1 MRRKPRKLPF
11 AKLNHPIYAS
21 GISGI
26 CNDIRDSIPSKIGGV
41 YDVLCQTWS
50 HCDDIEYR
58 WFDTAEVQ
66 MLIVWLPPLVGK
78 DIAQIGVIEPLISMA
93 SHIQSIRDI
102 ATHVL
107 VPSITSVSTWSSANQ
122 GITEGRMLIFLD
134 GATEALGVD
143 VNDFQSRDVSKSELE
158 PGVMG
163 PQTAFVE
170 SLDRNIGLIRTI
182 LKTPQLKIENM
193 TIGRVSGTRVV
204 ITYLNDIV
212 DCELVKEVRHR
223 LQKIQ
228 MDGILDLNMIREMTT
243 DAPFSPF
250 PTEQM
255 TERPD
260 RVAGALLQAR
270 VAVLCDGAP
279 HAMLVPATFINNI
292 QAHEDYYVNYIS
304 TALVRGLRHVMYWT
318 SLLLVPFY
326 VAVVS
331 YHQEMVP
338 TRLMITLAATHE
350 GIPFPSSLEA
360 FLMVI
365 IFESLREAG
374 IRLPKAVGQSVSIVG
389 ALVLGQAAVAAGL
402 VSSVMVIIVALS
414 GVASFTIPAYALSY
428 TNRVLQF
435 VFIIL
440 AAVFGLLGLTVG
452 LFGLLIHLVSLRS
465 YGVPY
470 MTPIGP
476 LEWKSLLRDTL
487 ARAPWW
493 NMSERPEMMHP
504 KNLVRE
510 RTPRPGPDGG
520 TRR

>member
-1 MRRKPRKLPF
+1 MRRKPRNLTPVTPK
-11 AKLNHPIYAS
+11 HIVAS
-21 GISGI
+21 STVADRSDD
-26 CNDIRDSIPSKIGGV
+26 NRDSIPSEIGEV
-41 YDVLCQTWS
+41 HEALCQTWS
-50 HCDDIEYR
+50 HCDDIQYR
-58 WFDTAEVQ
+58 WFDTSKGQ
-66 MLIVWLPPLVGK
+66 MLIVWLLPLVGK
-78 DIAQIGVIEPLISMA
+78 DIAQIGVIEPLISVA
-93 SHIQSIRDI
+93 SHIESIRDI
-102 ATHVL
+102 TKHVL
-107 VPSITSVSTWSSANQ
+107 VPSLTPVLTWSSANRV
-122 GITEGRMLIFLD
+122 ITEGCMLIFLD
-134 GATEALGVD
+134 GEGEALGVD
-143 VNDFQSRDVSKSELE
+143 VNAFQSRDFSKSELE

-170 SLDRNIGLIRTI
+170 SLDKNIGLIRTI

-193 TIGRVSGTRVV
+193 TIGRVSGTRVA

-212 DCELVKEVRHR
+212 DLKLVEEIRQR
-223 LQKIQ
+223 LQKVR
-228 MDGILDLNMIREMTT
+228 MDGVLDLNMIREMTT

-270 VAVLCDGAP
+270 VAILCDGTP
-279 HAMLVPATFINNI
+279 HAMMVPATFINNI
-292 QAHEDYYVNYIS
+292 QSHEDYYVNYMSI
-304 TALVRGLRHVMYWT
+304 ALVRALRHVMYWT

-440 AAVFGLLGLTVG
+440 AAVFGILGLTVG
-452 LFGLLIHLVSLRS
+452 LFALFIHLVSLRS

-470 MTPIGP
+470 MSPLGP
-476 LEWKSLLRDTL
+476 MEWKSLLRDTL
-487 ARAPWW
+487 TRAPWW

-510 RTPRPGPDGG
+510 RTSRPRPDGG
-520 TRR
+520 NHP